1 LKGEEM
7 RRIEGR
13 TDDAP
18 KPVGPYSQS
27 ARIGAVL
34 AAAGQGGMDPVTG
47 ELAGEGV
54 AEQTRRALENVTAV
68 LAANGGTLQDVI
80 RTGVFLTDTDDFEA
94 MNDVYRTMFSEPY
107 PARTTVYVGLP
118 AGMKVEIDAI
128 AVLSAT
134 SSEV

>member
-1 LKGEEM
+1 M
-7 RRIEGR
+7 SRIGGL

-18 KPVGPYSQS
+18 KPAGPYSQS
-27 ARIGAVL
+27 ARIGAVV
-34 AAAGQGGMDPVTG
+34 AAAGQGGFDPVTG

-54 AEQTRRALENVTAV
+54 AEQTRRALENVAAV
-68 LAANGGTLQDVI
+68 LAANGATLEDVI

-94 MNDVYRTMFSEPY
+94 MNEVYWTMFSEPY

-128 AVLSAT
+128 AVLSET
-134 SSEV
+134 SSKV

>member
-1 LKGEEM
+1 M
-7 RRIEGR
+7 SRIEGR

-27 ARIGAVL
+27 ARIGAVI
-34 AAAGQGGMDPVTG
+34 AAAGQGGFDPITG
-47 ELAGEGV
+47 ELVDAGV
-54 AEQTRRALENVTAV
+54 AEQTRRALENVAAV
-68 LAANGGTLQDVI
+68 LAANGATLDDVI

-94 MNDVYRTMFSEPY
+94 MNDVYTTMFSDPY

-128 AVLSAT
+128 AVLSGT
-134 SSEV
+134 SSQV